1 MLALYCLYSG
11 GVSGWV
17 GGVETLYW
25 RVETT
30 VTGKERERQKEGGE
44 REGRGDA
51 DEEEDEGGQQ
61 TKENR
66 KEKNVR
72 RMKSNQLS
80 NQASKDEKIRS
91 NPKNRSQ

>member
-1 MLALYCLYSG
+1 MGGWGGDFILESG
-11 GVSGWV
+11 NDCDGQ
-17 GGVETLYW
+17 
-25 RVETT
+25 
-30 VTGKERERQKEGGE
+30 REKDREGGE
-44 REGRGDA
+44 KGRGDA

>member
-1 MLALYCLYSG
+1 MG
-11 GVSGWV
+11 GR
-17 GGVETLYW
+17 GGDFILECGNDCDGQ
-25 RVETT
+25 RE
-30 VTGKERERQKEGGE
+30 KDRERRE
-44 REGRGDA
+44 RGRGDV
-51 DEEEDEGGQQ
+51 DEKEDEGGQQ

-91 NPKNRSQ
+91 NSKN

>member
-1 MLALYCLYSG
+1 MGGRSG
-11 GVSGWV
+11 DFILESGNDCD
-17 GGVETLYW
+17 GQ
-25 RVETT
+25 R
-30 VTGKERERQKEGGE
+30 ERERDREGGE
-44 REGRGDA
+44 RGRGDA
-51 DEEEDEGGQQ
+51 NEEEDEGGQQ

-91 NPKNRSQ
+91 NSKNGSQ

>member
-30 VTGKERERQKEGGE
+30 VTGRERKTERGQKE
-44 REGRGDA
+44 RGDA
-51 DEEEDEGGQQ
+51 YEEEDEGGQQ
-61 TKENR
+61 TKEKR

-91 NPKNRSQ
+91 NPKTEANSK

>member
-17 GGVETLYW
+17 GGLETLYW

-30 VTGKERERQKEGGE
+30 VTGRERRTERGE
-44 REGRGDA
+44 RGRGDA
-51 DEEEDEGGQQ
+51 DEGGQQ

-66 KEKNVR
+66 KKEKNVR

-91 NPKNRSQ
+91 NPKTEANSK